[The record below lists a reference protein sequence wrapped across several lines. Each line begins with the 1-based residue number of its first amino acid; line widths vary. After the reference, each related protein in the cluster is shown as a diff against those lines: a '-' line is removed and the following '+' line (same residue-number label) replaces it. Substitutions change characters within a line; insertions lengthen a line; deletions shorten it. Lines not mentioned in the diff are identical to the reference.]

1 MEFYLFRLLRT
12 HRSINLYVVE
22 VYVPC
27 AKIKLNN
34 IWFAKLFNVVLRS
47 SFDFAWSKSFKD
59 REFSDNVESE
69 FDEFKLSRSQNT
81 IYRHDLEGYDSLLIF
96 LLGFLA
102 LLVDHVYETL
112 ILIDVEFGH
121 VCDFDVDFHVTVTL
135 QTVEVNIVLLH
146 LQIMLFK
153 CAFEVQWVPVGYFDV
168 AYVEFAV
175 EGHVDA
181 VWSEGRVELD
191 DELGVLLWAERE
203 VVFIKTERRF
213 GIKPEFS
220 VERGFGC
227 DCHADPDFV
236 RFADL
241 GPDQV

>member
-12 HRSINLYVVE
+12 HRSIILYVVE

-34 IWFAKLFNVVLRS
+34 TWFAKLLNFVLRS
-47 SFDFAWSKSFKD
+47 SFDFAWSQSFKD

-69 FDEFKLSRSQNT
+69 FDEFKLPRSQNELD
-81 IYRHDLEGYDSLLIF
+81 RHDREGFDSLLIF

-102 LLVDHVYETL
+102 LLIDHVYETL
-112 ILIDVEFGH
+112 ILIDVEFGN
-121 VCDFDVDFHVTVTL
+121 VSDFDVVFHGTVTL
-135 QTVEVNIVLLH
+135 QTADVNIVLLH

-168 AYVEFAV
+168 ACVEFAV

-191 DELGVLLWAERE
+191 DELGVLLLAERE
-203 VVFIKTERRF
+203 MVFIKTERRF
-213 GIKPEFS
+213 GNKPEFS
-220 VERGFGC
+220 VERGFGR
-227 DCHADPDFV
+227 DCHVDPDFV

>member
-1 MEFYLFRLLRT
+1 MQPHSRLLVNFRVCSTVKVRRGWFWIRMEFYLFRLLRT

-34 IWFAKLFNVVLRS
+34 TWFAKLFNVVLRS

-153 CAFEVQWVPVGYFDV
+153 CAFVSTCRVFWRGIRWICRWRSCWRGLKWRQ
-168 AYVEFAV
+168 
-175 EGHVDA
+175 
-181 VWSEGRVELD
+181 GRTRRRTWCPP
-191 DELGVLLWAERE
+191 LGRARSGLYQDWTALWY
-203 VVFIKTERRF
+203 
-213 GIKPEFS
+213 
-220 VERGFGC
+220 
-227 DCHADPDFV
+227 
-236 RFADL
+236 
-241 GPDQV
+241 